1 MTSRLSRNPLET
13 KDALPPEV
21 TTVTIG
27 RTNYVNASNMNETL
41 EADRTELRAALHLVE
56 AWIDAIDTD
65 PIPRGQATDNLLDLR
80 ILLPQETPL
89 RLEVDRLL
97 RLMPG
102 QRMVDAR
109 WWADT
114 TAHLHSMITPFS
126 ATNAQP

>member
-1 MTSRLSRNPLET
+1 M
-13 KDALPPEV
+13 

-27 RTNYVNASNMNETL
+27 RTNYVNASNINETL
-41 EADRTELRAALHLVE
+41 KADRTELRAALHLVE
-56 AWIDAIDTD
+56 AWIDSIDTD